1 MKDPYALT
9 RKEELELKMLWLD
22 RLVAQARL
30 KDKRLKYY
38 IIEIGGAKIGV
49 PDVHF
54 IMEGCAGWLEF
65 KVCSNIETPVVK
77 YEPGQRV
84 ELRDLRAHGEF
95 SATVAITSGMD
106 FIIAAPPRVLCNTT
120 SDKFDLNKAP
130 VRIKGEIDAA
140 YDALEWMLDRF
151 YTKEK

>member
-22 RLVAQARL
+22 RLEKQTRTKGGQL
-30 KDKRLKYY
+30 KFYV
-38 IIEIGGAKIGV
+38 IEIGGAKIGV
-49 PDVHF
+49 PDVYF
-54 IMEGCAGWLEF
+54 VLNGRTGWLEF
-65 KVCSNIETPVVK
+65 KVCSNIEVPVVK

-84 ELRDLRAHGEF
+84 ELRDLRARGVF

-106 FIIAAPPRVLCNTT
+106 FIVAAPPRVLCNTT

-151 YTKEK
+151 YKEN